1 MPSSTIDFRTI
12 RPHHG
17 SQHSGFEEAVC
28 QLAALETAPGVPFS
42 RKGAGADGGLECYRV
57 EADGSETGW
66 QAKYFFEFGS
76 NQAAQLTKS
85 LNQAIAKH
93 PKLSR
98 FIVSLPFN
106 LSDGRVGNQKSERDR
121 WNSWVQA
128 CAKAILPRIVTIE
141 LWDET
146 QLIERLSRSEP
157 RYAGRR
163 HYWFDLLHFTPDWF
177 QTRFE
182 ITRQAL
188 GTRYTPELNIELP
201 IRRGLLAIA
210 RDPSFIEG
218 LSRFADDIDEAR
230 HRATDDVA
238 RLLTG
243 TAAAAS
249 AADLDVRLRAI
260 SRLIRTAS
268 IGPADPLPF
277 NSWVQVLDE
286 ASTTLGTCS
295 AAIWDMRTQQ
305 GGDRE
310 KVRQAQF
317 NIEQLYE
324 VIERVSEG
332 IKRPI
337 SQLANEHRLLVTGEA
352 GTGKSHLLADVA
364 DRHIAQGSPAVLV
377 LGGSFVDGEPWCQV
391 TDQLGLTNTTPDDFL
406 GTLDAAGEAAGT
418 RALVMIDAI
427 NERGGIA
434 LWASRLAAFLAT
446 ADRFPHVAVILS
458 CRTTFLP
465 YIVREI
471 DEKALPRLA
480 HPGFAGKA
488 AEAAQRYLD
497 ARGIVRMAAPNLS
510 PEFEN
515 PLFLRTC
522 CDALDRRGEQELPRG
537 LAGVSGVFDF
547 YFGAVADAVTARMG
561 LYARLRIVETAL
573 ERLTQAMVEAR
584 SGYLPIVQVNA
595 LLEQLHPSGN
605 QTEQS
610 LFFQLENEGVLTVE
624 PVIDGS
630 TMLELVRFTFERLS
644 DHRIAQALLDA
655 AITDSDPA
663 PVFAPGGAL
672 REYVVGLNAY
682 RFAGIAEA
690 FAVQLPERFGI
701 ELLDLIN
708 DDVAIY
714 GLLPGFRTSLL
725 WRRQDAFRERTLE
738 LLDEHADYLE
748 DDPWLDTLI
757 AVATEPSNRFNADYL
772 DRWLRPMSMPERDEL
787 WSVRSTHLAVNEG
800 NAIDTLIQWVLANGL
815 KPIEP
820 ERARLAALTLTWL
833 TSLSHRIVRD
843 MATKALAALLVN
855 RRELGAYLIGRFADL
870 NDAYIVD
877 RVLAAVYGGA
887 TRSSSNDGLGALAEA
902 AYSAVFAID
911 PVPAHALIRDHAR
924 GVIELAAYRGA
935 LPSSVSLDRVRPPYS
950 SGSPLE
956 TISDEVLAG
965 FVQNYSGSFLRD
977 DIMSSAF
984 EDGDFARYE
993 IDPLAHRFLKL
1004 PRNEV
1009 GRSDEARYNEW
1020 HLRTVAG
1027 RCDREAALECLIDV
1041 SRRLSTIPHDFSR
1054 WLDDVNDAPTDD
1066 DGKPTRKAVEAAS
1079 KAAEGDFRSLLSDT
1093 EQQDYEIYA
1102 EGWVNEGMWK
1112 SDASPRRPNFSGLTA
1127 RRWVAWRAHNLGWT
1141 PERFA
1146 QFERNMPSQGRMEH
1160 SIERIGKKYQWIAY
1174 HELTGRLSDIVA
1186 VDGGFRNQ
1194 PQPYRG
1200 PWQVDTRE
1208 MDPSILVTRTKEQDG
1223 SRQPATWW
1231 SPHAPRWRED
1241 PPKARLAWMR
1251 DESRDVPDVP
1261 MQLDVTDTDGRRWL
1275 VLDMGATRNQSVIDN
1290 GESMFLRMTWHK
1302 VHSLLVA
1309 RNDADRLA
1317 TLLMKSERDR
1327 DHPPEIDLPWRA
1339 YLGEYPWHP
1348 SYDHLHG
1355 DWELGKPKI
1364 EVFGTI
1370 ANRYVERSGHNY
1382 SIEESFNLS
1391 IPGPRLVRGLNLR
1404 LADGHSLA
1412 FCDAQGNIQF
1422 KDPSAEAA
1430 GHSAALVDRAA
1441 LTALLESDGLELIW
1455 IFLGEKS
1462 AHGGRPQ
1469 RSGWGGQLDYWG
1481 IYRFN
1486 GSAISGQLQ
1495 FERKDPSSQQLEEF
1509 LSHR

>member
-1 MPSSTIDFRTI
+1 MPSPTIDFRTI

-28 QLAALETAPGVPFS
+28 QLAALETAPGLPFS

-66 QAKYFFEFGS
+66 QAKYFFEFGN
-76 NQAAQLTKS
+76 NQASQLTKS

-93 PKLSR
+93 PKLSC

-106 LSDGRVGNQKSERDR
+106 LSDGRVGNRISERDR

-128 CAKAILPRIVTIE
+128 RAKAILPRSVAIE

-157 RYAGRR
+157 RYTGRR
-163 HYWFDLLHFTPDWF
+163 HYWFDLLHFTPDWY

-188 GTRYTPELNIELP
+188 GARYTPELNIELP
-201 IRRGLLAIA
+201 IRCGLLAIA

-230 HRATDDVA
+230 HRATDDIA

-243 TAAAAS
+243 APAAAA
-249 AADLDVRLRAI
+249 AADLDVQLRTM

-268 IGPADPLPF
+268 IGPADLMPF

-286 ASTTLGTCS
+286 ASKTLGTCS
-295 AAIWDMRTQQ
+295 AAIWELRTQHD
-305 GGDRE
+305 GDRE
-310 KVRQAQF
+310 KVRRAEF
-317 NIEQLYE
+317 YVEQLYE
-324 VIERVSEG
+324 VIEKVSEG
-332 IKRPI
+332 IKRPV
-337 SQLANEHRLLVTGEA
+337 SQLANERRLLVTGEA
-352 GTGKSHLLADVA
+352 GMGKSHLLADVA
-364 DRHIAQGSPAVLV
+364 DHHIGLGFPAVLV
-377 LGGSFVDGEPWCQV
+377 LGGSFVDGEPWRQV
-391 TDQLGLTNTTPDDFL
+391 ADQLGLTNTAPDVLL

-434 LWASRLAAFLAT
+434 LWANRLAAFLAT

-522 CDALDRRGEQELPRG
+522 CDALERRGEQELPRG

-547 YFGAVADAVTARMG
+547 YFGAVADAITARMG

-573 ERLTQAMVEAR
+573 KRLTQAMVEAR
-584 SGYLPIVQVNA
+584 SGYLPIAQVNA
-595 LLEQLHPSGN
+595 LLEELHPSLN

-624 PVIDGS
+624 PVIEGS

-644 DHRIAQALLDA
+644 DHRIAHALLDA

-663 PVFAPGGAL
+663 SVFAPGGAL
-672 REYVVGLNAY
+672 RENVVGPNAY

-690 FAVQLPERFGI
+690 FAVQLPERFGV
-701 ELLDLIN
+701 ELLDLI
-708 DDVAIY
+708 DDDTAIY
-714 GLLPGFRTSLL
+714 NLLPGFKTSLL
-725 WRRQDAFRERTLE
+725 WRRQGAFRERTLE
-738 LLDEHADYLE
+738 LLDKYAEYLE
-748 DDPWLDTLI
+748 GDPWLDTLI
-757 AVATEPSNRFNADYL
+757 AIATEPSNRFNADYL

-787 WSVRSTHLAVNEG
+787 WSVRATYLAVNEG
-800 NAIDTLIQWVLANGL
+800 NSIDTLIQWVLANGL
-815 KPIEP
+815 NPIEP

-833 TSLSHRIVRD
+833 TSLSHRVVRD
-843 MATKALAALLVN
+843 MATKALAVLLVN
-855 RRELGAYLIGRFADL
+855 RRELGAHLIGRFAGL
-870 NDAYIVD
+870 NDAYVVD
-877 RVLAAVYGGA
+877 RVLAAAYGGA
-887 TRSSSNDGLGALAEA
+887 TRSSSNDGLRALAEA
-902 AYSAVFAID
+902 TYSAVFAID

-924 GVIELAAYRGA
+924 GVIELAAYRGV
-935 LPSSVSLDRVRPPYS
+935 LPVSVSLDRVRPPYP

-1004 PRNEV
+1004 PRDEV
-1009 GRSDEARYNEW
+1009 GRSDKARYNEW

-1027 RCDREAALECLIDV
+1027 RYNREAALERLIDV
-1041 SRRLSTIPHDFSR
+1041 SGRLIAMPHDFSR
-1054 WLDDVNDAPTDD
+1054 WLDDVKDAPND
-1066 DGKPTRKAVEAAS
+1066 DGKPTREDVEAAS
-1079 KAAEGDFRSLLSDT
+1079 KAAESDFRSLLGDA

-1102 EGWVNEGMWK
+1102 EGWVKEGMW
-1112 SDASPRRPNFSGLTA
+1112 DAEASPRHPEFSGQTA
-1127 RRWVAWRAHNLGWT
+1127 RRWIAWRAHDLGWT
-1141 PERFA
+1141 PDRFA
-1146 QFERNMPSQGRMEH
+1146 QFERRLPNRERNEH

-1174 HELTGRLSDIVA
+1174 HELTGQLSDCVA
-1186 VDGGFRNQ
+1186 VDSGLRGQ
-1194 PQPYRG
+1194 PQSYCG

-1208 MDPSILVTRTKEQDG
+1208 MDPTLLVARTKEQDT
-1223 SRQPATWW
+1223 SRQPTTWW

-1251 DESRDVPDVP
+1251 DESRDIPDVLE
-1261 MQLDVTDTDGRRWL
+1261 QLDVTDPDGRRWL

-1317 TLLMKSERDR
+1317 RLMMRSERDR

-1348 SYDHLHG
+1348 SYDQLHG
-1355 DWELGKPKI
+1355 DWELGRPKI

-1370 ANRYVERSGHNY
+1370 AHRYVERSGHNY
-1382 SIEESFNLS
+1382 SIEKSFNLS

-1404 LADGHSLA
+1404 LADGRSLA

-1441 LTALLESDGLELIW
+1441 LAESLERDGLELIW
-1455 IFLGEKS
+1455 TFLGEKS
-1462 AHGGRPQ
+1462 AHGGRPHQ
-1469 RSGWGGQLDYWG
+1469 SGWGGQLDYWG

-1495 FERKDPSSQQLEEF
+1495 FERKDPNSQQLAEF